1 MRFTRHARIFKGQLD
16 AAPFAGV
23 FFLVLIFLTFNSQLV
38 FIPGVRVQLDL
49 PQADGL
55 PGTANPTAV
64 VAVDRS
70 GQFYLENQIIAEPE
84 LKQRLQGLA
93 DKAKLRNA
101 QLTLVVLADKAVPN
115 DTLVRLAE
123 LARQSG
129 INELL
134 QATRPRLAPQPP
146 TTPKP

>member
-1 MRFTRHARIFKGQLD
+1 MRFSRHARIFRGQLD

-38 FIPGVRVQLDL
+38 FTPGVRIEL

-70 GQFYLENQIIAEPE
+70 GQFYFENQIIAEPE
-84 LKQRLQGLA
+84 LKQRLRGMA

-123 LARQSG
+123 IAQQSG
-129 INELL
+129 IKELV
-134 QATRPRLAPQPP
+134 QATRPRLAPQPLVP
-146 TTPKP
+146 PKP